1 MNNFRTR
8 FLSGLL
14 YALLIT
20 VSVFYSKISF
30 KVLIT
35 IFSTIVLKEYF
46 NLTNF
51 KNHFFL
57 ILTLFFIW
65 APRYLITN
73 NYLIMTTCIVSL
85 ISSIYCTI
93 TVFFKRYFKYSKID
107 FPISLLYI
115 TTSFFFMVQIHEHG
129 TVFTP
134 LYLFLLGKVH

>member
-73 NYLIMTTCIVSL
+73 NYLIMNKNPYLVITKYKITAIATNEYQ
-85 ISSIYCTI
+85 II
-93 TVFFKRYFKYSKID
+93 TVFLALFGSNFFGFLRSSSVGTG
-107 FPISLLYI
+107 PSL
-115 TTSFFFMVQIHEHG
+115 
-129 TVFTP
+129 
-134 LYLFLLGKVH
+134 